1 MTRARMPRPHEVA
14 AARRD
19 PRLLRAFSERHLDS
33 TWRTRGVCQS
43 VDPET
48 FFPAPSEP
56 ADAAVALCRTCD
68 VQGAC
73 LAWAL
78 DVGDCHGI
86 WGATTPRERRA
97 MLVAWRGQAQ
107 RVSPTAARDG
117 AADADLTPAE
127 VAAEFGQPDPPAELP
142 AADLSGPHSI
152 ADDMDAEIRE
162 RMLSLLPA
170 GTR

>member
-19 PRLLRAFSERHLDS
+19 PRLLRAVRERQGDGA
-33 TWRTRGVCQS
+33 WRTRGACQA

-78 DVGDCHGI
+78 EVGDCHGV

-97 MLVAWRGQAQ
+97 MLVAWRSEVHGIIPLEPGAIPVRNQVELTSLASLLNMQ
-107 RVSPTAARDG
+107 R
-117 AADADLTPAE
+117 L
-127 VAAEFGQPDPPAELP
+127 PDPVGV
-142 AADLSGPHSI
+142 S
-152 ADDMDAEIRE
+152 
-162 RMLSLLPA
+162 
-170 GTR
+170 